1 MTDTSSIANNA
12 LPPDQGTSE
21 LWPACRLSRL
31 IGKPSDRVDRRRPG
45 RGRRPAGHPARQP
58 DARRRRRLAE
68 DARLRAARPAAPARG
83 AVVRR
88 ARRRVE
94 PVRRDGRPGDRV
106 RRRAAAAPVDGVRR
120 PVRVVPD
127 AGRLLRPLRPRR
139 RAAARVAGHD
149 RAQARTTRL
158 RARNRRRTAGARRD
172 RVSSWASARTSR
184 TSTARPSAATTPVRR
199 SSSASRCAA
208 ARWCCSPRS
217 ASR

>member
-1 MTDTSSIANNA
+1 MTDATSHCQQR
-12 LPPDQGTSE
+12 PPARGRIRTVAGV
-21 LWPACRLSRL
+21 PAVAPHRQAVRS
-31 IGKPSDRVDRRRPG
+31 VDRRRSRG
-45 RGRRPAGHPARQP
+45 GRRPAGDSARQP

-68 DARLRAARPAAPARG
+68 DARLRAARPRAPARG
-83 AVVRR
+83 PVVRR

-106 RRRAAAAPVDGVRR
+106 GRRAPAAPVDRVRR

-139 RAAARVAGHD
+139 RAAARVARHH
-149 RAQARTTRL
+149 RAQGLPSGCGPRRASSCRRSARSST
-158 RARNRRRTAGARRD
+158 
-172 RVSSWASARTSR
+172 SWASARTSR
-184 TSTARPSAATTPVRR
+184 TSTARPSAAITPARR